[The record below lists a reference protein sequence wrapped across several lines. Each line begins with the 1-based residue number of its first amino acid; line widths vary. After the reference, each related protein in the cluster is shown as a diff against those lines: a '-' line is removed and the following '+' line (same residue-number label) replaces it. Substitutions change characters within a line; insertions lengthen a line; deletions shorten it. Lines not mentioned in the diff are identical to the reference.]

1 MKKNHCSIKRSFT
14 PVIFSYLIAVV
25 WVTCYPGQAWA
36 SVEIQ
41 EKQRITLFMQNTSVE
56 AIVNRIR
63 STTDYRFLFH
73 ADDVK
78 NIQKKEFSV
87 KNAILREAMDKLVE
101 GTGLTYTLRADEVVV
116 LSRQTKPE
124 ALQPKGKYKISGIV
138 LEAGKNIPVPYATVF
153 IPDLLLGVAADEN
166 GAFELSSVPAGKVRI
181 EVRSMGLV
189 TVDSIIRL
197 TSDLSG
203 MKFYLSGENFR
214 LNEVT
219 VTAQNS
225 KAGQATASTI
235 SRTALDHVQ
244 ATSLK
249 DILQLLP
256 GGVSNNPTLNQ
267 ASQMNIRA
275 LSPEG
280 AATDMNS
287 LGASIVRDGVPMSNN
302 SNMQVMSPAISGAGT
317 SVGGNASPAGGVD
330 LRTISTDNIESVEV
344 IRGIPSV
351 EYGDMTSGVL
361 IINSKAGREPFRLSF
376 KTNPNI
382 YQVSAGKGF
391 NLGGNKGSMNIS
403 GDYVYNVK
411 DPVEAYAFYQ
421 RGSAK
426 MMYSNVFFGGILRST
441 SSVEFIYGDNR
452 RKLNP
457 DDEQQ
462 KRSEQAREM
471 GVSVSTNGTV
481 RTELGWLKNI
491 RYTLAVNYMNK
502 KSFEERLVGNASY
515 PYSMT
520 TTDGA
525 ILSNKPGVDIFDKDG
540 NKLTNIPVGEEGLYA
555 NFLPNDYFMRYDIQG
570 KELNAFGKV
579 VASFLKQTKSINNRI
594 LIGADL
600 KSDGNKGAGKTFDP
614 LSPPYRILN
623 ALYASFR
630 PRKYSD
636 IPFVNQLGLFAEENF
651 RYTFADRDLNIQLG
665 VRYDKLLGNKDI
677 LLPRLNA
684 SLDVIPRVLTL
695 RGGYGVT
702 AKMPTMLYLHPDNA
716 YFEFVNFNNLSNDKI
731 PEDQRLVVTTTRVF
745 NSEDKDLA
753 IARNKKAEI
762 GFNLDIR
769 KTHLTV
775 TAFQEKMNNG
785 YSMAYTPASIRALD
799 YTQYKAGTMPSD
811 GVTFPALNVDKT
823 HNILV
828 KYRTPS
834 NNMTLNTRGVEFDLR
849 WDRFESI
856 RTAFSVNGAWMRTEH
871 YDNGYTYYDDGT
883 SDAAKSPHMGMYEPG
898 MKKSYVERLATT
910 FRATHNIPQIG
921 LVVTLSAQVIWKE
934 ADWNVFGN
942 DSIPVSYISKTDG
955 QVHPFEL
962 SMAENP
968 EFASI
973 MRKVNKKDYI
983 KESMPPVLS
992 MNLHITKEIRDFLR
1006 VSFFAN
1012 NMFKSR
1018 PLYESKR
1025 APGSFQ
1031 RRNNDL
1037 FFGLEL
1043 SAIF

>member
-1 MKKNHCSIKRSFT
+1 MKKNHCLIKRSFT
-14 PVIFSYLIAVV
+14 SVIFRYLIAVV
-25 WVTCYPGQAWA
+25 LVTCYSGQAWA
-36 SVEIQ
+36 STEVQ
-41 EKQRITLFMQNTSVE
+41 EKQRITLDMQNTSVE

-78 NIQKKEFSV
+78 DILKKEFRA
-87 KNAILREAMDKLVE
+87 KNATISEAMDKLVE
-101 GTGLTYTLRADEVVV
+101 GTGLIYTLRADEVVV
-116 LSRQTKPE
+116 LSRQAVQEK
-124 ALQPKGKYKISGIV
+124 LQPKGKYTFSGFIY
-138 LEAGKNIPVPYATVF
+138 EAGKNTPIPFATVF
-153 IPDLLLGVAADEN
+153 MPDLLQGVAAGEN
-166 GAFELSSVPAGKVRI
+166 GSFEFSSVPAGKVRI
-181 EVRSMGLV
+181 EVRSMGMVPLD
-189 TVDSIIRL
+189 TVIQF
-197 TSDLSG
+197 TSNVSG
-203 MKFYLSGENFR
+203 KNIYLAPENFR

-235 SRTALDHVQ
+235 SRAALDHVQ

-249 DILQLLP
+249 DVLQLLP
-256 GGVSNNPTLNQ
+256 GGVADNPTLND
-267 ASQMNIRA
+267 ASQINIRA
-275 LSPEG
+275 LSG
-280 AATDMNS
+280 KGDATNMNS
-287 LGASIVRDGVPMSNN
+287 LGASIIRDGVPMSNN
-302 SNMQVMSPAISGAGT
+302 SNMQVMSPAIEKEST
-317 SVGGNASPAGGVD
+317 SVGRNASPAGGVD
-330 LRTISTDNIESVEV
+330 LRTISTDNIESVEI

-351 EYGDMTSGVL
+351 EYGDMTSGVM

-411 DPVEAYAFYQ
+411 NPTQAYAFYQ

-426 MMYSNVFFGGILRST
+426 MMYSNAFFGGKLRST
-441 SSVEFIYGDNR
+441 SSVEFIYGENR
-452 RKLNP
+452 RKANP
-457 DDEQQ
+457 DDEVQ
-462 KRSEQAREM
+462 KRAEQAKEI
-471 GVSVSTNGTV
+471 GVSVNTNGTI
-481 RTELGWLKNI
+481 RTDWGWLKNI

-540 NKLTNIPVGEEGLYA
+540 NKLTNIPAGEEGLYA
-555 NFLPNDYFMRYDIQG
+555 NFLPNDYFMRYDIEG
-570 KELNAFGKV
+570 KELNAFAKV

-594 LIGADL
+594 LIGADF
-600 KSDGNKGAGKTFDP
+600 KSDGNKGAGKIFDP
-614 LSPPYRILN
+614 LSPPLRPVSMM
-623 ALYASFR
+623 YASFR

-636 IPFVNQLGLFAEENF
+636 IPFVNQFGLFAEENF

-665 VRYDKLLGNKDI
+665 VRYDKLVGKKDV
-677 LLPRLNA
+677 LLPRMNA
-684 SLDVIPRVLTL
+684 SLDIIPRVLTL

-702 AKMPTMLYLHPDNA
+702 AKMPTMFYLYPDDA
-716 YFEFVNFNNLSNDKI
+716 YFELVNFNNVANDKI
-731 PEDQRLVVTTTRVF
+731 PEAQRLVMTTTRVF
-745 NSEDKDLA
+745 NTENRELE

-785 YSMAYTPASIRALD
+785 YARAYSPASIKAVD
-799 YTQYKAGTMPSD
+799 YVQYKAGAMPSD
-811 GVTFPALNVDKT
+811 GVTFPTLEVTKT
-823 HNILV
+823 HKILA
-828 KYRTPS
+828 KYLASS
-834 NNMTLNTRGVEFDLR
+834 NNMTLNTWGIEFDLR

-871 YDNGYTYYDDGT
+871 YDNGYTYYQTDVTDP
-883 SDAAKSPHMGMYEPG
+883 AKSSHMGMYEPG
-898 MKKSYVERLATT
+898 MEKSYVERLATT

-934 ADWNVFGN
+934 ADWKVFGN
-942 DSIPVSYISKTDG
+942 DSIPVSYISKLDG
-955 QVHPFEL
+955 QIHPFEP

-968 EFASI
+968 EFSSI
-973 MRKVNKKDYI
+973 MRQVKEKDYI
-983 KESMPPVLS
+983 RESMPPVLA
-992 MNLHITKEIRDFLR
+992 MNIHITKEIRDFLR

-1012 NMFKSR
+1012 NMFKSH
-1018 PLYESKR
+1018 PKYESKR
-1025 APGSFQ
+1025 APGSFE